1 MKIAYIPLK
10 WDNIRNADMNKL
22 YAIGRLGKDEKGKII
37 YE

>member
-22 YAIGRLGKDEKGKII
+22 YAMPHKMAQEV
-37 YE
+37 

>member
-22 YAIGRLGKDEKGKII
+22 SEILLKEVKT
-37 YE
+37 